1 MNKKKLHF
9 KDIRPYIAKTDK
21 VSILFPNASYQNY
34 LFVRDVPAEFDDYIF
49 KGIGI
54 MESEFKTEDA
64 ISKILV
70 DGKRIND
77 KLYLDYCIEIFLEE
91 EKNCISKSAFD
102 SIEETEAFRNEN
114 FCNVRP
120 AR

>member
-1 MNKKKLHF
+1 MEKKKLYF

-21 VSILFPNASYQNY
+21 VSILLSDASYQNY
-34 LFVRDVPAEFDDYIF
+34 LFIRDVPAKLDNYIF

-54 MESEFKTEDA
+54 IESEFKTEDA
-64 ISKILV
+64 VSKILV

-91 EKNCISKSAFD
+91 DK
-102 SIEETEAFRNEN
+102 
-114 FCNVRP
+114 
-120 AR
+120 